1 MRRAILGLA
10 FLAPGLIALS
20 FFLLLNSFDKAG
32 PSQSKTYFL
41 VERGDLPLSVSER
54 LQQVGA
60 IKNAFLFRVLIRLE
74 NTGPEIKA
82 GEYEVPAAASYRD
95 ILRLLTNGPTVVRK
109 LTVPEGV
116 TTADIIAIVKGA
128 DGLVGEVP
136 QDLGEGTLLPETYHY
151 SWGDTREGLISRM
164 RDMMSDVVTLAMASK
179 IENHPIDTPT
189 ELITLAS
196 IVERETSIPS
206 EQPRVAAVFVNR
218 LKRGMLLQSDPTVIY
233 AITRGKMIFERRL
246 TYKDLKY
253 PDPYNT
259 YFKLGLPPG
268 PIANPGKSSLMAAA
282 NPLITD
288 ELFFV
293 ADGFGG
299 HVFSKSL
306 SEHNRNVAKWRQIQR
321 ERGLR

>member
-10 FLAPGLIALS
+10 LLAPGLIALS
-20 FFLLLNSFDKAG
+20 FFLLLNSFDKPG
-32 PSQSKTYFL
+32 PSRSKIFFL

-74 NTGPEIKA
+74 NKGPEIKA
-82 GEYEVPAAASYRD
+82 GEYEVPVAASYRD

-116 TTADIIAIVKGA
+116 TTAAIVTIVKGA

-164 RDMMSDVVTLAMASK
+164 RDRMSDAVALAMASK
-179 IENHPIDTPT
+179 SENHPIDTPA

-218 LKRGMLLQSDPTVIY
+218 LKRGMLLQSDSTVIY
-233 AITRGKMIFERRL
+233 AITRGEMIFERRL